1 MKMQS
6 FFHPV
11 WLCPKGN
18 HVRFHGFGVNHIDS
32 CLFLQSPYFPPLKGY
47 QNNYYSLTLHY
58 A

>member
-1 MKMQS
+1 
-6 FFHPV
+6 
-11 WLCPKGN
+11 
-18 HVRFHGFGVNHIDS
+18 VNHIDS